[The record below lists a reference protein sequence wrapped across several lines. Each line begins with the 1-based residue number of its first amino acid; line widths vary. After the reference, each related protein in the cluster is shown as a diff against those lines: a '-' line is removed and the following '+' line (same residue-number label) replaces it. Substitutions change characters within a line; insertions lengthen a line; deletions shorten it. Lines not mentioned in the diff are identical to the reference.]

1 MGSELPRQKW
11 DLVYNQHPPET
22 FEIEFLLEGHEM
34 TASSH
39 PGMKFTWCLLP
50 TGLKIETSDGPAD
63 REHKFVRKA
72 NGLWIVSNAHV
83 TIE

>member
-1 MGSELPRQKW
+1 
-11 DLVYNQHPPET
+11 
-22 FEIEFLLEGHEM
+22 M

-50 TGLKIETSDGPAD
+50 TGLKIENSDGPAD

-83 TIE
+83 TIEQRAPPPRRLASGPLAFLATSLFVTFS